1 LGVGLLAQQGEAEG
15 AGLVQ
20 PRGNMASWRSNSNL
34 AGSLGDYTENE
45 VGFFSE
51 VHSEGTRAT
60 GMSTRK
66 GNSD

>member
-1 LGVGLLAQQGEAEG
+1 MDYLLNKERLKELGSFSPEVI
-15 AGLVQ
+15 
-20 PRGNMASWRSNSNL
+20 MASWRSNSNL

-66 GNSD
+66 GNFD